1 MSALDF
7 SFRTNMAQSDRWT
20 LKILSFPVFHDAF
33 AKAILASPLADPAFV
48 IALDAGS
55 APDFLSK
62 LALMEEALDPSVFQ
76 TLISEGMLLEQFWCL
91 TTSSQQAFFNSTATQ
106 LGFGLCQNSAPVA
119 SESPIDLLRK
129 EAAIRALVSKPM
141 GQCKKLKVDQPESSN
156 TPLLD
161 KEQAVRSK
169 WAARLEAIGRRAG
182 SASKLLTTQD
192 QSDELSAAEMTKLR
206 NLVLLSGA
214 PKTMEVH
221 VRAFEKFE
229 QWSACNYSEL
239 YPLTIDRVLKYCINL
254 DQKEC
259 GPSVI
264 PAFKISLKWVASR
277 LAIDLPDLDDRR
289 LRSIQESVV
298 VNRAKTLKEAKP
310 FPIDCIGSMEEFVC
324 SDAHEDEAKIFVWW
338 ILCMIYASLRFDDA
352 VHVKPADLQMKD
364 EGLFGVAWQTK
375 VDRRRRGT
383 RFAVPAVGFRKQD
396 WLEVGWNLFQVILP
410 GERDYWI
417 PELNTRSS
425 FLDRPPSYLRSVQ
438 WMKCLAA
445 RALHHDAELGSWS
458 KAVALEALSC
468 LTAHSCRVTLLD
480 AAVHAGRSTEEIGL
494 QANWKNPGP
503 LVLKYTRDRSSVP
516 ATMIKQLV
524 QDLAQER
531 HPVVEDDN
539 TVLDDVQDTDLAG
552 VEFFI
557 KAQTK
562 GSSYDY
568 KYHAVSFDDQ
578 SLTAC
583 KKFVIDE
590 CTSVGNLLPDLSIL
604 CKGCARQR
612 QDIVRSFEDN

>member
-1 MSALDF
+1 
-7 SFRTNMAQSDRWT
+7 MAQSDRWT
-20 LKILSFPVFHDAF
+20 LKVLSFPVFHDAF
-33 AKAILASPLADPAFV
+33 AKAVLASPLADPAFV
-48 IALDAGS
+48 IALDADS
-55 APDFLSK
+55 AVDFLCKMSG
-62 LALMEEALDPSVFQ
+62 LGEALDPSVFDV
-76 TLISEGMLLEQFWCL
+76 LMGNSFLLEQFWSL
-91 TTSSQQAFFNSTATQ
+91 IISSEKAFLSSTATQ
-106 LGFGLCQNSAPVA
+106 LGFGQCQNSAPLVVD
-119 SESPIDLLRK
+119 SPIDKLRK
-129 EAAIRALVSKPM
+129 EAAIKALVSKPM
-141 GQCKKLKVDQPESSN
+141 GECKKLKVDQPDPSN

-161 KEQAVRSK
+161 KEQAERSK

-182 SASKLLTTQD
+182 SESKLLTVQD
-192 QSDELSAAEMTKLR
+192 QSDELSSLEMTKLR

-214 PKTMEVH
+214 PRTMAVH
-221 VRAFEKFE
+221 VRSFEKFE
-229 QWSACNYSEL
+229 QWSACNFSEL
-239 YPLTIDRVLKYCINL
+239 YPLTIDRVLKYCIHL
-254 DQKEC
+254 DQSEC

-298 VNRAKTLKEAKP
+298 VNRAKALREAKP
-310 FPIDCIGSMEEFVC
+310 FPIDSIGPMEEFVC
-324 SDAHEDEAKIFVWW
+324 SDQHEDEARIFVWW
-338 ILCMIYASLRFDDA
+338 ILCMIFASLRFDDA
-352 VHVKPADLQMKD
+352 VHVKPADLQLKD
-364 EGLFGVAWQTK
+364 EGVFGIAWQTK

-383 RFAVPAVGFRKQD
+383 RFVVPSVGFRKQE
-396 WLEVGWNLFQVILP
+396 WLEVGWDLFQSVLP
-410 GERDYWI
+410 GDRDYWI

-425 FLDRPPSYLRSVQ
+425 FLERPPTYLRSVQ
-438 WMKCLAA
+438 WMRCLAA
-445 RALHHDAELGSWS
+445 RALHFDGDLDAWK
-458 KAVALEALSC
+458 KAVASEALQS

-524 QDLAQER
+524 QELAQEK
-531 HPVVEDDN
+531 HPVVEDED

-557 KAQTK
+557 KAQTR

-568 KYHAVSFDDQ
+568 KYHAVSFEDGT
-578 SLTAC
+578 LTAC

-590 CTSVGNLLPDLSIL
+590 CTSVGNLLPDLSIF
-604 CKGCARQR
+604 CKGCARER
-612 QDIVRSFEDN
+612 QDICRSFKTG

>member
-1 MSALDF
+1 
-7 SFRTNMAQSDRWT
+7 MAQSDRWT
-20 LKILSFPVFHDAF
+20 LKVLSFPVFHDAF

-48 IALDAGS
+48 IALDADS
-55 APDFLSK
+55 TVDFLCKMSG
-62 LALMEEALDPSVFQ
+62 LGEALDPSVFDV
-76 TLISEGMLLEQFWCL
+76 LMENSFLLEQFWSL
-91 TTSSQQAFFNSTATQ
+91 IISSEKAFLSSTATQ
-106 LGFGLCQNSAPVA
+106 LGFGQCQNSAPLVVD
-119 SESPIDLLRK
+119 SPIDKLRK
-129 EAAIRALVSKPM
+129 EAAIKALVSKPM
-141 GQCKKLKVDQPESSN
+141 GECKKLKVDQPDPSN

-161 KEQAVRSK
+161 KEQAERSK

-182 SASKLLTTQD
+182 SESKLLTVQD
-192 QSDELSAAEMTKLR
+192 QSDELSSLEMTKLR

-214 PKTMEVH
+214 PRTMAVH
-221 VRAFEKFE
+221 VRSFEKFE
-229 QWSACNYSEL
+229 QWSACNFSEL
-239 YPLTIDRVLKYCINL
+239 YPLTIDRVLKYCIHL
-254 DQKEC
+254 DQREC

-298 VNRAKTLKEAKP
+298 VNRAKALREAKP
-310 FPIDCIGSMEEFVC
+310 FRIDSIGPMEEFVC
-324 SDAHEDEAKIFVWW
+324 SDQHEDEARIFVWW
-338 ILCMIYASLRFDDA
+338 ILCVIFASLRFDDA

-364 EGLFGVAWQTK
+364 EGMFGIAWQTK

-383 RFAVPAVGFRKQD
+383 RFVVPSVGFRKQE
-396 WLEVGWNLFQVILP
+396 WLEVGWDLFQSVLP
-410 GERDYWI
+410 GDRDYWI

-425 FLDRPPSYLRSVQ
+425 FLERPPTYLRSVQ
-438 WMKCLAA
+438 WMRCLAA
-445 RALHHDAELGSWS
+445 RALHYDGDLDTWN
-458 KAVALEALSC
+458 KAVASEALQS

-524 QDLAQER
+524 QELAQEK
-531 HPVVEDDN
+531 HPVVEDED

-557 KAQTK
+557 KAQTR

-568 KYHAVSFDDQ
+568 KYHAVSFED
-578 SLTAC
+578 STLTAC

-590 CTSVGNLLPDLSIL
+590 CTSVGNLLPDLSIF

-612 QDIVRSFEDN
+612 QDICRSFKTG